1 MRKYAILLT
10 LIVLSV
16 SCSVK
21 EKPEFL
27 AINNIKFID
36 ATEKTVTISAD
47 ANFKNPNSISGKLS
61 TEKIDVFVNDVIIAT
76 LTSEEFEVP
85 AKDLFTIPL
94 IVNVPTDSIFNT
106 KSFEGLIGSLFSK
119 KVKVQY
125 KGELKYKVFGFS
137 HIYVVDKTEEVK
149 FKY

>member
-10 LIVLSV
+10 LIVLTV

-21 EKPEFL
+21 EKPEF
-27 AINNIKFID
+27 IEIKNIRFLN
-36 ATEKTVTISAD
+36 ATEKMVTISAD
-47 ANFKNPNSISGKLS
+47 ANFKNPNSIGGKLS
-61 TEKIDVFVNDVIIAT
+61 TEKIDVLINDVVIAT
-76 LTSEEFEVP
+76 LASEEFEVP

-94 IVNVPTDSIFNT
+94 VVTVATDHIINT
-106 KSFEGLIGSLFSK
+106 KSIEGLLGSLFSK

-125 KGELKYKVFGFS
+125 IGELKYKVFGFS
-137 HIYVVDKTEEVK
+137 YVYEVDKTEDVK